1 MLYLKP
7 FFAALLSFTE
17 MSIIFL
23 GCQVTRIFASR
34 DLQCKKFESAS
45 SNTMSALLH
54 HDQVQHRAE
63 DDRLARGLP
72 EDDSTPQRNSGSRR
86 SHR

>member
-7 FFAALLSFTE
+7 FLSFTE

-34 DLQCKKFESAS
+34 NLQCKKFESAS

-54 HDQVQHRAE
+54 HDQVQYRAK

-86 SHR
+86 SHC